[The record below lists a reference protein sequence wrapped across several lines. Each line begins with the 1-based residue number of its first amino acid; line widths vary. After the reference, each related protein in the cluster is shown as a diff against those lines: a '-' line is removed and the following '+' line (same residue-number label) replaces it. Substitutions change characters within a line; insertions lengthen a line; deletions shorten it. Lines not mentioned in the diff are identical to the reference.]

1 MKNKTGQKM
10 SKKKIVDFDE
20 IISLA
25 NGYRADKKK
34 IVFTN
39 GCFDIL
45 HAGHVSY
52 LSMAAALGDILVLGL
67 NSDLSVKKIK
77 GEKRPVIGEVHR
89 ACVMSA
95 LECVDHLVL
104 FDDPDPGQLIEAICP
119 DILVKGADWSEEQ
132 IVGAA
137 FVKERGGRVE
147 RIVLEPDISTT
158 KIIER
163 IGRLYYGGNEN

>member
-1 MKNKTGQKM
+1 MN
-10 SKKKIVDFDE
+10 KKIVSSDE
-20 IISLA
+20 IKLLA
-25 NGYRADKKK
+25 HGYRADKKR

-52 LSMAAALGDILVLGL
+52 LTRAADLGDILVLGL
-67 NSDLSVKKIK
+67 NSDVSVKKIK

-95 LECVDHLVL
+95 LEAVDHVVL
-104 FDDPDPGQLIEAICP
+104 FDDPDPGQLIETICP

-132 IVGAA
+132 IVGAD
-137 FVKERGGRVE
+137 FVKENGGCVE

-163 IGRLYYGGNEN
+163 IGCLYYGKV

>member
-1 MKNKTGQKM
+1 MN
-10 SKKKIVDFDE
+10 KKIVSFDE
-20 IISLA
+20 IKSLA
-25 NGYRADKKK
+25 HGYRADKKR

-52 LSMAAALGDILVLGL
+52 LTMAAALGDILVLGL
-67 NSDLSVKKIK
+67 NSDVSVKKIK
-77 GEKRPVIGEVHR
+77 GEKRPVIGEAHR

-95 LECVDHLVL
+95 LEAVDHVVL
-104 FDDPDPGQLIEAICP
+104 FDDPDPGLLIETICP

-132 IVGAA
+132 IVGAD
-137 FVKERGGRVE
+137 FVKENGGCVE

-163 IGRLYYGGNEN
+163 IGRLYYGKV